1 MKTAIAL
8 LCSLASFSAAA
19 SGTIVLQGTEF
30 QADTV
35 AHYYIG
41 PGITHTHLSLSTPT
55 RMVQVFAATLDRN
68 DPSYT
73 EAAKPRIVI
82 GKDQCRIAE
91 TVSSMGTRSTTA
103 ERQYL
108 TGINGDFFI
117 TSSFAGQHEFGNA
130 ILGYPN
136 MSCVIDGKIA
146 APDMID
152 IASRENALIIG
163 RDGDMWIDATDLTY
177 KLLNNDGSVQVKA
190 TAVNYPRRA
199 GELMVYNS
207 YIGATTGTT
216 GGREI
221 ALRPADGT
229 TWKVNATTK
238 FIVDGTWQ
246 SGGNMA
252 VPADGI
258 VISCGDDYH
267 NEFIDGLAEG
277 DVVKLKII
285 LSLPAFDKIK
295 PDITDVIGG
304 DVRILNCGQVTTEA
318 IRWINTPGSQY
329 PRSLTGYSQDRSKL
343 VIAAVDGGQSA
354 STGLSYYES
363 ADLMAA
369 LGCYDALDLDGGG
382 STALWTSH
390 AGIVSHPRDGSERA
404 VGNALFFAIDAPA
417 DATVS
422 SIRFADPAVVLP
434 LRASYRPVIYGYN
447 RYGQLVDTDVDGVTL
462 SAPAADAEIRAGKV
476 IPTSG
481 NPFALKAS
489 LGSME
494 ATIAVSVDSEAN
506 IDIANNSILL
516 DRVRTAKPS
525 LFAMING
532 RPVEVANEAYTWTSE
547 NPEIAEVDPITGTI
561 SAVSE
566 GTTRISGRPVGMSQN
581 NKDNTVINNGA
592 IIGVTVQFAKAP
604 LMPLEPAIGGTG
616 WKMTR
621 TGIGA
626 DATMNTDADGLTTL
640 DFAITNKRGTAL
652 TLSNN
657 ITAYSLPDGFTTAI
671 DPCGTGIKELTL
683 RVHPANSS
691 QPVAVSAGAVNAA
704 GTVDFDLG
712 SAIDLN
718 DINVYPI
725 RFVSLRMDI
734 SGAPEGAERCTVR
747 LHDTGF
753 TYTHFESGVH
763 NVATGFSGATLP
775 LNISADTI
783 ETMVPATHME
793 LYSTS
798 GVLVAASE
806 GTALPRPAAAGIYI
820 VRACTAS
827 GMLTAKVVLR

>member
-277 DVVKLKII
+277 DVVKRKIL
-285 LSLPAFDKIK
+285 LSLPAFDK
-295 PDITDVIGG
+295 
-304 DVRILNCGQVTTEA
+304 
-318 IRWINTPGSQY
+318 
-329 PRSLTGYSQDRSKL
+329 
-343 VIAAVDGGQSA
+343 
-354 STGLSYYES
+354 
-363 ADLMAA
+363 
-369 LGCYDALDLDGGG
+369 
-382 STALWTSH
+382 
-390 AGIVSHPRDGSERA
+390 
-404 VGNALFFAIDAPA
+404 
-417 DATVS
+417 
-422 SIRFADPAVVLP
+422 
-434 LRASYRPVIYGYN
+434 
-447 RYGQLVDTDVDGVTL
+447 
-462 SAPAADAEIRAGKV
+462 
-476 IPTSG
+476 
-481 NPFALKAS
+481 
-489 LGSME
+489 
-494 ATIAVSVDSEAN
+494 
-506 IDIANNSILL
+506 
-516 DRVRTAKPS
+516 
-525 LFAMING
+525 
-532 RPVEVANEAYTWTSE
+532 
-547 NPEIAEVDPITGTI
+547 
-561 SAVSE
+561 
-566 GTTRISGRPVGMSQN
+566 
-581 NKDNTVINNGA
+581 
-592 IIGVTVQFAKAP
+592 
-604 LMPLEPAIGGTG
+604 
-616 WKMTR
+616 
-621 TGIGA
+621 
-626 DATMNTDADGLTTL
+626 
-640 DFAITNKRGTAL
+640 
-652 TLSNN
+652 
-657 ITAYSLPDGFTTAI
+657 
-671 DPCGTGIKELTL
+671 
-683 RVHPANSS
+683 
-691 QPVAVSAGAVNAA
+691 
-704 GTVDFDLG
+704 
-712 SAIDLN
+712 
-718 DINVYPI
+718 
-725 RFVSLRMDI
+725 
-734 SGAPEGAERCTVR
+734 
-747 LHDTGF
+747 
-753 TYTHFESGVH
+753 
-763 NVATGFSGATLP
+763 
-775 LNISADTI
+775 
-783 ETMVPATHME
+783 
-793 LYSTS
+793 
-798 GVLVAASE
+798 
-806 GTALPRPAAAGIYI
+806 
-820 VRACTAS
+820 
-827 GMLTAKVVLR
+827 